1 MTASLKHAPLIGL
14 LLVALSSFT
23 TLNAQTA
30 ELSELF
36 ERWRAFESP
45 QTADGSYDYSEE
57 AFEKR
62 WPAYLALR
70 DELAGINTTSWPINA
85 KVDYMLI
92 WAEMN
97 GYAFNQHV
105 LKPWQRD
112 PAFYKVLW
120 TDQSDVPAHEGPT
133 NHAVI
138 EWWQYAKPLSASDRT
153 DLRSKLQYIPAFY
166 AQAKGNLTGNA
177 RELWIAG
184 MRDINT
190 QVNDL
195 KQLAQEPE
203 LKADRKTQKA
213 IETAITATQDLANW
227 LEAQSDSKTG
237 PSGIGKDYYSW
248 YQRHVHLVPL
258 NWEDEVM
265 LLKRELARAW
275 SSLALEEHKNRNL
288 APLNA
293 ADSEAA
299 YQSLA
304 TKAAD
309 ELVEFLAREE
319 IVSVKDYF
327 RPALEPHLGRY
338 IPSDRRN
345 FFWITA
351 HLDPK
356 PLYSHFYH
364 WFELA
369 RMQYEPHQNP
379 IRRGALLYNIFDSR
393 NEGMATA
400 VEEFFM
406 QAGLYENN
414 PRAREIVYI
423 LIAQRAARG
432 LGSLYAHANELS
444 MKEAGTIHADYT
456 PRGWMKTEK
465 ELLLF
470 EQHLYMRQPGY
481 GTSYITGKYLMEHTL
496 MNYAKSLEGSAT
508 NHNLIKSYFDGMNS
522 IGNIP
527 VSLGQWELTGTST
540 LIEEIL
546 SSYVPI
552 EELMRAQKTN

>member
-1 MTASLKHAPLIGL
+1 MNPFSKRILQTFVVVLAFNTTYSSWAQAP
-14 LLVALSSFT
+14 
-23 TLNAQTA
+23 
-30 ELSELF
+30 ELYALF
-36 ERWRAFESP
+36 EKWRAFENP
-45 QTADGSYDYSEE
+45 QKSDGSFDYSQR
-57 AFEKR
+57 AFQEK
-62 WPAYLALR
+62 WPEFLALR
-70 DELAGINTTSWPINA
+70 ETLNTLYQPQWPTA
-85 KVDYMLI
+85 TKVDWTLL

-97 GYAFNQHV
+97 GYDFNHHV

-138 EWWQYAKPLSASDRT
+138 EWWQYAKPLTKQDRE
-153 DLRSKLQYIPAFY
+153 DLRAKLEYIPAFY
-166 AQAKGNLTGNA
+166 DQAKTNLTGNA
-177 RELWIAG
+177 RELWVAG
-184 MRDINT
+184 IRDIKS
-190 QVNDL
+190 QMNDL
-195 KQLAQEPE
+195 EKLAQEAE
-203 LKADRKTQKA
+203 LKSDKKIQKA
-213 IETAITATQDLANW
+213 IKEAILATQELTLW
-227 LEAQSDSKTG
+227 LEEAAPSMNG
-237 PSGIGKDYYSW
+237 PSGVGTELYSW
-248 YQRHVHLVPL
+248 YQNNVHLVPL
-258 NWEDEVM
+258 SWEDEVM

-275 SSLALEEHKNRNL
+275 SSLALEEHKNRHL
-288 APLNA
+288 APINA

-299 YQSLA
+299 YQTLA
-304 TKAAD
+304 SKAAD
-309 ELVEFLAREE
+309 ELVSFLDREE
-319 IVSVKDYF
+319 IVSVKEYF

-338 IPSDRRN
+338 IPADQRN

-369 RMQYEPHQNP
+369 RMHYEPHANA

-406 QAGLYENN
+406 QTGLYENN

-432 LGSLYAHANELS
+432 LGSLYAHANERS
-444 MKEAGTIHADYT
+444 MEEAGTIHADYT

-496 MNYAKSLEGSAT
+496 MNYAKSLEGST
-508 NHNLIKSYFDGMNS
+508 NHPNLLKSYFDGMNR

-527 VSLGQWELTGTST
+527 VTLGQWELTGSSE
-540 LIEEIL
+540 LIDQIMD
-546 SSYVPI
+546 SYVPLEVLLQETI
-552 EELMRAQKTN
+552 N